1 MPTTPKPPALDPASL
16 VARRGT
22 TVYPGKLSEPIAG
35 RNKTALGDALG
46 LQNFGVNLVRLEPG
60 AASALRHW
68 HTRQD
73 EFIYVLTGEITLVS
87 EAGAQVLGPGMMAG
101 FPAGV
106 ADGHHLVNR
115 SGRDA
120 TYLEVGDRMP
130 GDAVRYPD
138 DDLVAH
144 NTRAGYRFTH
154 KDGSAY

>member
-1 MPTTPKPPALDPASL
+1 MAISEPPFTDPKSL
-16 VARRGT
+16 PSRRGT
-22 TVYPGKLSEPIAG
+22 TVYPGKLSEPVAG

-73 EFIYVLTGEITLVS
+73 EFIYVLAGEITLVTD
-87 EAGAQVLGPGMMAG
+87 AGAQVLAPGTIAG

-106 ADGHHLVNR
+106 ANGHHLVNR
-115 SGRDA
+115 SARDA

-138 DDLVAH
+138 DDLVGEG
-144 NTRAGYRFTH
+144 TRAGYRFTH
-154 KDGSAY
+154 KDGTPY

>member
-1 MPTTPKPPALDPASL
+1 MATPKLVIADPQALPT
-16 VARRGT
+16 RRGT

-73 EFIYVLTGEITLVS
+73 EFVYVLTGEITLVS
-87 EAGAQVLGPGMMAG
+87 DAGAQILRPGMIAG

-115 SGRDA
+115 SSRDA

-130 GDAVRYPD
+130 GGAVRYPD
-138 DDLVAH
+138 DDLVGETA
-144 NTRAGYRFTH
+144 RAGYRFTR
-154 KDGSAY
+154 KDGTAY